1 MFKKLGQI
9 YIPIWFYSNRPSH
22 NNFARANTIYIPI
35 WFYSNP
41 SSIIPYFPSFTR
53 TIFVDPTFSL
63 HFLRIFDKILYRI
76 FLFIPLYKT
85 FVDPPRFLL
94 YRRSTTILTAAVLS
108 AQLLPV
114 PLSSKKLASYTFS

>member
-1 MFKKLGQI
+1 MIKNEM
-9 YIPIWFYSNRPSH
+9 PVH
-22 NNFARANTIYIPI
+22 IYIPI

-63 HFLRIFDKILYRI
+63 HFPRIFDKSLYQI

-85 FVDPPRFLL
+85 FVDPPGFLL
-94 YRRSTTILTAAVLS
+94 YQRSTTILTAAVGRCFIGS
-108 AQLLPV
+108 ASTGSTPFEKISILYIFLILP
-114 PLSSKKLASYTFS
+114 KKQKYILP